1 MSVTQT
7 ETAAPTTPARIL
19 VADDLM
25 ENRELL
31 QAHLESAGYQ
41 VLAAVDGL
49 ETLTA
54 VAAHPPDLILL
65 DLLMPGV
72 DGFEV
77 CRRLKA
83 DAATAFIPIIVL
95 TALHDFEH
103 RIRGIDVGADD
114 FLTKPF
120 NHVELLTR
128 VRSLLRMKSLHD
140 QVAAYGRR
148 LEEKVAERTA
158 ELERALV
165 DLREL
170 DRFKSRF
177 LSNLSHELRTPLTP
191 VKGYLELLLDEAFGP
206 LTRKQ
211 REALEQIATS
221 ADRLTHLIDDL
232 LTYVQWEVGQAG
244 LRREPV
250 AMVAAIGA
258 VETKVAAAAREKG
271 VQVTIEVPAELP
283 RVLADPEELGRALG
297 HLLENAV
304 KFTPQGG
311 RVRVTARR
319 THGSSEFEDAGRYSA
334 GQPAP
339 KAPPGSTMF
348 VEVTIQDT
356 GVGIPSEALP
366 RIFDRFYQA
375 DSSATRAHG
384 GTGLGLAIVKRILDA
399 HGASIAV
406 ESQQGAG
413 TTFALRFPGVP

>member
-7 ETAAPTTPARIL
+7 ETADSTTRARIL
-19 VADDLM
+19 VADDLL

-31 QAHLESAGYQ
+31 EAHLEGAGYQ
-41 VLAAVDGL
+41 VLTAVDGL
-49 ETLTA
+49 ETLSS
-54 VAAHPPDLILL
+54 VATHPPDLILL

-83 DAATAFIPIIVL
+83 DPATAFIPIIVL

-103 RIRGIDVGADD
+103 RLRGIEVGADE

-140 QVAAYGRR
+140 QVAAYSRM

-158 ELERALV
+158 ELERALIE
-165 DLREL
+165 LREL

-177 LSNLSHELRTPLTP
+177 LSNLSHELRSPLTP
-191 VKGYLELLLDEAFGP
+191 VKGYLELLLDEEFGP
-206 LTRKQ
+206 LAPKQ
-211 REALEQIATS
+211 REALGQIATS
-221 ADRLTHLIDDL
+221 ADRLAHLIDDL
-232 LTYVQWEVGQAG
+232 LSFVQWEVGQDT
-244 LRREPV
+244 LQREPV
-250 AMVAAIGA
+250 ALATAIESVG
-258 VETKVAAAAREKG
+258 TKAGAAARAKG
-271 VQVTIEVPAELP
+271 VQLTIEVPADLP
-283 RVLADPEELGRALG
+283 KVLADPLELGRALG

-311 RVRVTARR
+311 RVRVAAR
-319 THGSSEFEDAGRYSA
+319 HGRESPGPEESAEFLAGHS
-334 GQPAP
+334 AP
-339 KAPPGSTMF
+339 KAPSGTTMF
-348 VEVTIQDT
+348 VEVAIQDT

-366 RIFDRFYQA
+366 KIFDRFYQA

-406 ESQQGAG
+406 ESRQGDG
-413 TTFALRFPGVP
+413 TTFLVRFPSIP